1 MTGLEKI
8 LDAVSASGKESAER
22 LFSSYLEK
30 SDKLK
35 LSIIKDAEN
44 DGKAMI
50 SNAEI
55 SAEEL
60 IKNAYSAAK
69 LETKKRVLS
78 LKDELIENAIKR
90 AIEKISVLDDTE
102 YFLYMYKSAVCRL
115 KVGACL
121 ISFNERD
128 KSRMPTDFI
137 ERLNSAKDGC
147 SVKLSESAVNIAGGF
162 ILDFGDIYEDF
173 SLDGLIEEKRDEI
186 RQKAAEILFDKGD
199 S

>member
-8 LDAVSASGKESAER
+8 LDAVSANGKESAKR
-22 LFSSYLEK
+22 LFSAYLEK

-35 LSIIKDAEN
+35 SSIIKDAEN
-44 DGKAMI
+44 DGKTMI

-55 SAEEL
+55 SAGE
-60 IKNAYSAAK
+60 IINNAYSAAK
-69 LETKKRVLS
+69 LEAKKSILS
-78 LKDELIENAIKR
+78 LKDELIEKAIQR
-90 AIEKISVLDDTE
+90 AVDKISVLDDTE

-115 KVGACL
+115 KVGDCL

-137 ERLNSAKDGC
+137 ERLNSAKDEC
-147 SVKLSESAVNIAGGF
+147 SVKLSESAVNIVGGF

-186 RQKAAEILFDKGD
+186 RQEAAEILFDKGE

>member
-8 LDAVSASGKESAER
+8 LDAVSANGKESAER
-22 LFSSYLEK
+22 LFSTYIEK

-35 LSIIKDAEN
+35 SSIINSAEN
-44 DGKAMI
+44 DVKAMI

-55 SAEEL
+55 GAGE
-60 IKNAYSAAK
+60 IINNAYSVANLEAK
-69 LETKKRVLS
+69 KSILS
-78 LKDELIENAIKR
+78 LKDELIEKAIQR
-90 AIEKISVLDDTE
+90 AVDKISVLDDTE

-115 KVGACL
+115 KVGTCL

-128 KSRMPTDFI
+128 KNRMPTDFI

-147 SVKLSESAVNIAGGF
+147 NVKLSESAVNIAGGF
-162 ILDFGDIYEDF
+162 ILDFGDIYEGF

-186 RQKAAEILFDKGD
+186 RQEAAEILFDKGE